1 MRSLSTTI
9 ILTVLSLLLFLPLL
23 LLLLH
28 HFISAALCQF
38 RLVEVAALLHP
49 SMVEGR
55 GWSNVT
61 SCRVLTFHKELVIIA
76 YLDVDCTVVVDKG
89 EIEMSE
95 GVWLGHAD
103 QSNEMLIGTDARVIR
118 VFDAIR
124 KPKEERWHKDKI
136 IKMTGTPRQPDP
148 SKPGGRIPVRVN
160 FEEAEEGEPIES
172 RQK

>member
-89 EIEMSE
+89 EIEMN
-95 GVWLGHAD
+95 GIDCD
-103 QSNEMLIGTDARVIR
+103 QLEDHGLLIDMMGSILVEL
-118 VFDAIR
+118 
-124 KPKEERWHKDKI
+124 KEEEKVAVYS
-136 IKMTGTPRQPDP
+136 G
-148 SKPGGRIPVRVN
+148 
-160 FEEAEEGEPIES
+160 EELYLC
-172 RQK
+172 